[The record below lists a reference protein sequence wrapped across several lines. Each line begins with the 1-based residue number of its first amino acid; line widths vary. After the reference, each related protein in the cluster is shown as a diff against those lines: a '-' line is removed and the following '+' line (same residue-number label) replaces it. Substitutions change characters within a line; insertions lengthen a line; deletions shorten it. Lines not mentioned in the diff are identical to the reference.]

1 MRKYISKDA
10 VKTSVGV
17 FARMILFHY
26 LLSVFFALLLTYW
39 LMPHLIALFPSM
51 KAWAQGLDAEGNL
64 AVFEALCAVA
74 APLALF
80 PSMTLA
86 LQLSKKRKKEFIEHS
101 EGTAPYKDA
110 MLFHLKRYGLSDA
123 IFFGA
128 LLLVLAVIFAISK
141 GALVVLLFPAAFF
154 LFDTFGIL
162 LGLVCALLLTC
173 LSMLFGV
180 FFSQR
185 KWRANYLI
193 HQ

>member
-1 MRKYISKDA
+1 MREYISKDA

-51 KAWAQGLDAEGNL
+51 KAWAQGLDVEGDL
-64 AVFEALCAVA
+64 AVFEVLCAVA

-86 LQLSKKRKKEFIEHS
+86 LRLSKKRKKEFIEYS

-154 LFDTFGIL
+154 LFDTFGVL

-173 LSMLFGV
+173 LSLFFGV

-185 KWRANYLI
+185 KWRAAYLI